1 MNKIFSILIARNDM
15 RLVSAPDW
23 ETAIRAAS
31 IVYGADAI
39 LSAALVGNLD
49 LDAEDLATDEGETL
63 Q

>member
-1 MNKIFSILIARNDM
+1 MNKIFSILLIRNEA
-15 RLVSAPDW
+15 RLVAAPDW

-31 IVYGADAI
+31 IVYRDAI

>member
-1 MNKIFSILIARNDM
+1 MNKIFSILLIRNEA
-15 RLVSAPDW
+15 RLVAAPDW

-31 IVYGADAI
+31 IVYGDAI
-39 LSAALVGNLD
+39 LSVSLVGSLD

>member
-39 LSAALVGNLD
+39 LSAAMIGTMD
-49 LDAEDLATDEGETL
+49 LDADDLTDEKETL

>member
-31 IVYGADAI
+31 IVYGDAI
-39 LSAALVGNLD
+39 LSVSLVGSLD

>member
-1 MNKIFSILIARNDM
+1 MNKIFSILVARNDM

-31 IVYGADAI
+31 IVYGDAI
-39 LSAALVGNLD
+39 LSVHLVGTLD
-49 LDAEDLATDEGETL
+49 FDADDLTDEKETL